1 MDKIF
6 LSGLRVDA
14 MIGIYPDER
23 VSTRPVEI
31 DLEIG
36 IPGDRV
42 FRSGDVAD
50 TIDYKVVSARIRA
63 ELARVRYGL
72 LEEMSQAIAGLLLEE
87 FGSPWVRVTV
97 VKVGV
102 LGDGI
107 KVGVSI
113 ERRAP
118 KSRSTSIE
126 PSASVRRRGVPVGP
140 DYRMLMSGR
149 FEADAAAQHALAPPA
164 RTPS

>member
-6 LSGLRVDA
+6 LSGLRVVA

-23 VSTRPVEI
+23 VSSRPVEI

-36 IPGDRV
+36 VPGERV
-42 FRSGDVAD
+42 FQSGDVAD
-50 TIDYKVVSARIRA
+50 TVDYALVSERIRE
-63 ELARVRYGL
+63 ELGRVRYGL
-72 LEEMSQAIAGLLLEE
+72 LEEMSQSIASILLDE
-87 FGSPWVRVTV
+87 FRSPWVRVTI
-97 VKVGV
+97 VKPGV

-118 KSRSTSIE
+118 KAQ
-126 PSASVRRRGVPVGP
+126 SARIAPRRNGVPVGP
-140 DYRMLMSGR
+140 DYRMFMSGR
-149 FEADAAAQHALAPPA
+149 FDGDDAAMQHILAPPS

>member
-6 LSGLRVDA
+6 VSGLRVEA

-23 VSTRPVEI
+23 VSTRPVQI

-36 IPGDRV
+36 VPGERV

-50 TIDYKVVSARIRA
+50 TVDYAVVAERIRA
-63 ELARVRYGL
+63 ELARTRFGL
-72 LEEMSQAIAGLLLEE
+72 LEQMSEAIAGILLDE
-87 FGSPWVRVTV
+87 FKAPWVRVTI
-97 VKVGV
+97 VKLGV
-102 LGDGI
+102 LGEGI

-118 KSRSTSIE
+118 KQHDARLM
-126 PSASVRRRGVPVGP
+126 PRRNGVPVGP
-140 DYRMLMSGR
+140 DYRILMSGHL
-149 FEADAAAQHALAPPA
+149 EGADAAAQHAGPTPG

>member
-23 VSTRPVEI
+23 VSSRPVEI

-36 IPGDRV
+36 VPGERV
-42 FRSGDVAD
+42 FESGDVAD
-50 TIDYKVVSARIRA
+50 TIDYAAVSERIRA
-63 ELARVRYGL
+63 ELGQVRFGL
-72 LEEMSQAIAGLLLEE
+72 LEEMSQAIAEIVLEE
-87 FGSPWVRVTV
+87 FGSPWVRVTI
-97 VKVGV
+97 VKTGI

-118 KSRSTSIE
+118 KTRTAGI
-126 PSASVRRRGVPVGP
+126 ARHRNGVPVGP
-140 DYRMLMSGR
+140 DYRMFMSGR
-149 FEADAAAQHALAPPA
+149 FDDEDGAMQHVLAPPP

>member
-6 LSGLRVDA
+6 LSGLRVNA

-23 VSTRPVEI
+23 VSSRPVDI

-36 IPGDRV
+36 LPGERV
-42 FRSGDVAD
+42 FESGDVAD
-50 TIDYKVVSARIRA
+50 TVDYALVSERIRE
-63 ELARVRYGL
+63 ELSRVRYGL
-72 LEEMSQAIAGLLLEE
+72 LEEMSQAIANILLEE
-87 FGSPWVRVTV
+87 FRSPWVRVTI
-97 VKVGV
+97 VKPGI

-118 KSRSTSIE
+118 KAQSARIASR
-126 PSASVRRRGVPVGP
+126 RNGVPVGP
-140 DYRMLMSGR
+140 DYRMFMSGR
-149 FEADAAAQHALAPPA
+149 FDGDDVAMQHVLAPPV

>member
-6 LSGLRVDA
+6 LSGMRVTA

-23 VSTRPVEI
+23 VSSRPVEI

-36 IPGDRV
+36 VPGDRV

-50 TIDYKVVSARIRA
+50 TIDYAAVSERIRD
-63 ELARVRYGL
+63 ELSRVRFGL
-72 LEEMSQAIAGLLLEE
+72 LEQMSEAIAGIVLNE

-97 VKVGV
+97 VKLGI
-102 LGDGI
+102 LGDGV

-113 ERRAP
+113 ERRAHRSHD
-118 KSRSTSIE
+118 SRF
-126 PSASVRRRGVPVGP
+126 AWHGDAAPVGP
-140 DYRMLMSGR
+140 DYRMLMSPPL
-149 FEADAAAQHALAPPA
+149 EDDAAMQHVTPTLI

>member
-1 MDKIF
+1 MDKIL
-6 LSGLRVDA
+6 LSGLRVEA

-36 IPGDRV
+36 VPGERV

-50 TIDYKVVSARIRA
+50 TVDYAVVSERIRA
-63 ELARVRYGL
+63 ELARTRFGL
-72 LEEMSQAIAGLLLEE
+72 LEQMSEAIAGIVLDE
-87 FGSPWVRVTV
+87 FRAPWVRVTI
-97 VKVGV
+97 VKLGV
-102 LGDGI
+102 LGEGI

-118 KSRSTSIE
+118 KAHDARLI
-126 PSASVRRRGVPVGP
+126 PRRNGVPVGP

-149 FEADAAAQHALAPPA
+149 LDGDAAVQHAAPA
-164 RTPS
+164 TTRTPS

>member
-6 LSGLRVDA
+6 LGGLRVEA

-23 VSTRPVEI
+23 TSSRPVEI

-36 IPGDRV
+36 VPGDRV
-42 FRSGDVAD
+42 FRSGDIAD
-50 TIDYKVVSARIRA
+50 TVDYAAVPERIRS
-63 ELARVRYGL
+63 ELARVRFGL
-72 LEEMSQAIAGLLLEE
+72 LEQMSEAIAGIVLDE
-87 FGSPWVRVTV
+87 FGSPWVRVTL
-97 VKVGV
+97 VKLGV

-118 KSRSTSIE
+118 KSRKARVG
-126 PSASVRRRGVPVGP
+126 PRRNGVPVGP
-140 DYRMLMSGR
+140 DYRMMMSSR
-149 FEADAAAQHALAPPA
+149 FEDGDAAPQQGLTAAG